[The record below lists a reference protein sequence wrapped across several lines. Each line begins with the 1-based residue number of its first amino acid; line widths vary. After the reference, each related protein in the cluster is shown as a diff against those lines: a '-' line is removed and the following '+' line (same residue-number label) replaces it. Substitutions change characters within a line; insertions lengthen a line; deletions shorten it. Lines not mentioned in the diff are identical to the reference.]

1 MKGGTGPRSQ
11 TDVRRLSVALERSRG
26 RSRRASLSPRKARPP
41 GQSCRGPGT
50 GLLGWRA
57 RFRAWLPYASGPFPK
72 PVASIAPC
80 RRYLTDCGQHFAATS
95 ARGPE
100 WSPQDQRTGGNPPMP
115 QTEKPLVQPVD
126 LSQNAGINVVNL
138 GADDV
143 LQGRL
148 EVQGDLK
155 IAGKVEGELR
165 ASGNVTIDSS
175 ASVQASIEGSNVS
188 VRGQVTGS
196 ITARRRLTLGG
207 KGRLNGDVM
216 VGRLSVEDGATL
228 NGNVTMS
235 QEKGE

>member
-1 MKGGTGPRSQ
+1 
-11 TDVRRLSVALERSRG
+11 
-26 RSRRASLSPRKARPP
+26 
-41 GQSCRGPGT
+41 
-50 GLLGWRA
+50 
-57 RFRAWLPYASGPFPK
+57 
-72 PVASIAPC
+72 
-80 RRYLTDCGQHFAATS
+80 
-95 ARGPE
+95 
-100 WSPQDQRTGGNPPMP
+100 MP

-165 ASGNVTIDSS
+165 ATGNVTIDSS
-175 ASVQASIEGSNVS
+175 ASVQASIEGANVS

-216 VGRLSVEDGATL
+216 VGRLTVEDGATL

-235 QEKGE
+235 QEKG

>member
-1 MKGGTGPRSQ
+1 
-11 TDVRRLSVALERSRG
+11 
-26 RSRRASLSPRKARPP
+26 
-41 GQSCRGPGT
+41 
-50 GLLGWRA
+50 
-57 RFRAWLPYASGPFPK
+57 
-72 PVASIAPC
+72 
-80 RRYLTDCGQHFAATS
+80 
-95 ARGPE
+95 
-100 WSPQDQRTGGNPPMP
+100 MP

-165 ASGNVTIDSS
+165 ATGNVTIDSS
-175 ASVQASIEGSNVS
+175 ASVQASIEGANVS

-207 KGRLNGDVM
+207 KGRLYGDVM

-235 QEKGE
+235 QEKG

>member
-1 MKGGTGPRSQ
+1 
-11 TDVRRLSVALERSRG
+11 
-26 RSRRASLSPRKARPP
+26 
-41 GQSCRGPGT
+41 
-50 GLLGWRA
+50 
-57 RFRAWLPYASGPFPK
+57 
-72 PVASIAPC
+72 
-80 RRYLTDCGQHFAATS
+80 
-95 ARGPE
+95 
-100 WSPQDQRTGGNPPMP
+100 MP

-126 LSQNAGINVVNL
+126 LSQNAGINVINL

-165 ASGNVTIDSS
+165 ATGNVTIDSS
-175 ASVQASIEGSNVS
+175 ASVQASIEGANVS

-216 VGRLSVEDGATL
+216 VGRLTVEDGATL

-235 QEKGE
+235 QEKG

>member
-1 MKGGTGPRSQ
+1 
-11 TDVRRLSVALERSRG
+11 
-26 RSRRASLSPRKARPP
+26 
-41 GQSCRGPGT
+41 
-50 GLLGWRA
+50 
-57 RFRAWLPYASGPFPK
+57 
-72 PVASIAPC
+72 
-80 RRYLTDCGQHFAATS
+80 
-95 ARGPE
+95 
-100 WSPQDQRTGGNPPMP
+100 MP
-115 QTEKPLVQPVD
+115 QTEKPLVEPVD

-165 ASGNVTIDSS
+165 ATGNVTIDSS
-175 ASVQASIEGSNVS
+175 ASLQASIEGSNVS

-196 ITARRRLTLGG
+196 VTARRLTLGG
-207 KGRLNGDVM
+207 NGRLNGDVK

-235 QEKGE
+235 QEKG

>member
-1 MKGGTGPRSQ
+1 
-11 TDVRRLSVALERSRG
+11 
-26 RSRRASLSPRKARPP
+26 
-41 GQSCRGPGT
+41 
-50 GLLGWRA
+50 
-57 RFRAWLPYASGPFPK
+57 
-72 PVASIAPC
+72 
-80 RRYLTDCGQHFAATS
+80 
-95 ARGPE
+95 
-100 WSPQDQRTGGNPPMP
+100 MP

-165 ASGNVTIDSS
+165 ATGNVTIDSS
-175 ASVQASIEGSNVS
+175 ASLQASIEGSNVS

-196 ITARRRLTLGG
+196 VTARRLTLGG
-207 KGRLNGDVM
+207 NGRLNGDVK

-235 QEKGE
+235 QEKG